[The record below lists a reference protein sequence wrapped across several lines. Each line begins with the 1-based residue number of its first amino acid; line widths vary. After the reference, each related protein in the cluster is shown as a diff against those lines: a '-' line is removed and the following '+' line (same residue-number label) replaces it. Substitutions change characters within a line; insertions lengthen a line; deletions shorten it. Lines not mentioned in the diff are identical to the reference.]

1 MLSTLKAL
9 INNYNQKT
17 YLKNRNNI
25 NLERIDKDRESCNNI
40 VNTEG
45 SLVGIDKLEK
55 DARIHNLDVFTSNY
69 GSIRKYRFRYVSLP
83 AILVSALLYA
93 FTLPSKVEYEGSAT
107 KYNKETT
114 VYSLSDG
121 VYEYN
126 EDVCTLGE
134 LADFFNCSLVSPE
147 GITVDEAISDPQNK
161 IRLKMHDYERA
172 INASINWKS
181 DGDLEYSSFSSVLD
195 YLDTKEFE
203 DINFGSLDD
212 ESEFLKLFDRIVNTL
227 KNSGYINSKGKELI
241 DSLSESEIKE
251 IFITITKYEN
261 PEEIS
266 VILSRSVLPDKICF
280 ALVVLLYCVY
290 VIYIYYSK
298 KKHYSV
304 YDYNVKDG
312 YLYQE
317 NNKRVPGNLFYEAL
331 KVKEAFKTAERE
343 RILFL
348 WEEIKNNVAVVDRG
362 KMLTNYEKKLIKKET
377 GEYVPKK

>member
-45 SLVGIDKLEK
+45 SLEGIDKLEK
-55 DARIHNLDVFTSNY
+55 DARIHNLNVFTSNY

-172 INASINWKS
+172 IDASINWKS
-181 DGDLEYSSFSSVLD
+181 DGNLEYSSFSSVLD
-195 YLDTKEFE
+195 YLDTEEFE
-203 DINFGSLDD
+203 DINFESLDD

-227 KNSGYINSKGKELI
+227 KNSGYVNSKGKELI

>member
-69 GSIRKYRFRYVSLP
+69 GSIRKYRFRHVSLP

>member
-331 KVKEAFKTAERE
+331 KVKEAFKMAERE
-343 RILFL
+343 RILAL
-348 WEEIKNNVAVVDRG
+348 WEEIKDNVAVVDRG

>member
-45 SLVGIDKLEK
+45 SLEGIDKLEK
-55 DARIHNLDVFTSNY
+55 DARIHNLNVFTSNY

-195 YLDTKEFE
+195 YLDTEEFE
-203 DINFGSLDD
+203 DINFESLDD

-227 KNSGYINSKGKELI
+227 KNSGYVNSKGKELI

>member
-45 SLVGIDKLEK
+45 SLEGIDKLEK
-55 DARIHNLDVFTSNY
+55 DARIHNLNVFTSNY

-147 GITVDEAISDPQNK
+147 VITVDEAISDPQNK

-172 INASINWKS
+172 IDASINWKS
-181 DGDLEYSSFSSVLD
+181 DGNLEYSSFSSVLD
-195 YLDTKEFE
+195 YLDTEEFE
-203 DINFGSLDD
+203 DINFESLDD
-212 ESEFLKLFDRIVNTL
+212 ENEFLKLFDRIVNTL
-227 KNSGYINSKGKELI
+227 KNSGYVNSKGKELI

-331 KVKEAFKTAERE
+331 KVKEAFKMAERE
-343 RILFL
+343 RILAL
-348 WEEIKNNVAVVDRG
+348 WEEIKDNVAVVDRG

>member
-45 SLVGIDKLEK
+45 PLEGIDKLEK
-55 DARIHNLDVFTSNY
+55 DARIHNLNVFTSNY

-172 INASINWKS
+172 IDASINWKS
-181 DGDLEYSSFSSVLD
+181 DGNLEYSSFSSVLD
-195 YLDTKEFE
+195 YLDTEEFE
-203 DINFGSLDD
+203 DINFESLDD

-227 KNSGYINSKGKELI
+227 KNSGYVNSKGKELI

>member
-17 YLKNRNNI
+17 YLKNRNSI
-25 NLERIDKDRESCNNI
+25 NLERIDKDKELCNNI

-45 SLVGIDKLEK
+45 SLEGIDKLEK
-55 DARIHNLDVFTSNY
+55 DARIHNLNVFTSNY

-172 INASINWKS
+172 IDASINWKS
-181 DGDLEYSSFSSVLD
+181 DGDLEYSSFSSVLN
-195 YLDTKEFE
+195 YLDTEEFE
-203 DINFGSLDD
+203 DINFESLDD

-227 KNSGYINSKGKELI
+227 KNSGYVNSKGKELI

-331 KVKEAFKTAERE
+331 KVKEAFKMAERE
-343 RILFL
+343 RILAL
-348 WEEIKNNVAVVDRG
+348 WEEIKDNVAVVDRG

>member
-45 SLVGIDKLEK
+45 SLESIDKLEK
-55 DARIHNLDVFTSNY
+55 DARIHNLNVFTSNY

-195 YLDTKEFE
+195 YLDTEEFE
-203 DINFGSLDD
+203 DINFESLDD

-227 KNSGYINSKGKELI
+227 KNSGYVNSKGKELI

-331 KVKEAFKTAERE
+331 KVKEAFKMAERE
-343 RILFL
+343 RILAL
-348 WEEIKNNVAVVDRG
+348 WEEIKDNVAVVDRG